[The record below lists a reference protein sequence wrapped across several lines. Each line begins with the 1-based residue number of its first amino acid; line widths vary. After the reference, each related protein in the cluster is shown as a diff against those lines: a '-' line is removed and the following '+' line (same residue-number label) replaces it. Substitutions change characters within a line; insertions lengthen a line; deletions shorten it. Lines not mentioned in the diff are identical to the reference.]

1 MNASDTAYYNRL
13 YRIWSVAAFGAGTRL
28 LAELSERFDSAEEL
42 YCAFKDGAEGLPSEA
57 VSAANDIT
65 LSAAE
70 KIIEFCSKKNIKIVT
85 RDEELYPDRLRHI
98 YAPPAVLFYRG
109 DISGIDNRLSI
120 GIVGAR
126 KPSEYSLKVAAGI
139 ARVLGRQGFDI
150 ISGFAEGID
159 ICAHTHALQS
169 GAKTFAVLGAG
180 IDYDYPKPN
189 AKYRDAVMENG
200 ALITEQ
206 PPGTYPAQHNF
217 IKRNR
222 ILAGLSMSVA
232 VIEAGEKS
240 GSLNSASHATSQGK
254 TVFAVPPCDIF
265 APRYSGNM
273 ELIREGAVPLMGAR
287 DIFSEYCMNMPHT
300 IVENESICQKIEA
313 LNRFCDDAFEAASIQ
328 QEKAKNDRK
337 PPKAKPADDVSPEP
351 EEENPHTL
359 SEKEIE
365 FAGGNDIQRK
375 ILMAVNAAP
384 MRADD
389 IAREISENIGDILT
403 ALTEL
408 EIMGTVTAEGGI
420 YRIS

>member
-1 MNASDTAYYNRL
+1 MNASDTAYYSRL
-13 YRIWSVAAFGAGTRL
+13 YRIWSVAAFGAGSRL
-28 LAELSERFDSAEEL
+28 LAELSERFDSGEEL
-42 YCAFKDGAEGLPSEA
+42 YCAFKDGAEGLPTEA
-57 VSAANDIT
+57 VKAANDVT

-70 KIIEFCSKKNIKIVT
+70 KIMEFCSKKNIQIVT

-109 DISGIDNRLSI
+109 DISGIDDRLSI

-126 KPSEYSLKVAAGI
+126 KASEYSLKVAAGI

-159 ICAHTHALQS
+159 ICAHTHAIES
-169 GAKTFAVLGAG
+169 GAKTYAVLGAG

-189 AKYRDAVMENG
+189 SKYRDAVIENG
-200 ALITEQ
+200 ALITECV
-206 PPGTYPAQHNF
+206 PGTFPAQPNF

-232 VIEAGEKS
+232 VIEAGERS

-265 APRYSGNM
+265 DPRYKGNT

-287 DIFSEYCMNMPHT
+287 DIFSEYCMNIPHT
-300 IVENESICQKIEA
+300 IVENESICEKIEA
-313 LNRFCDDAFEAASIQ
+313 LNRFCDDAFEAASRQ
-328 QEKAKNDRK
+328 QENDK
-337 PPKAKPADDVSPEP
+337 KDKKHAKPKPEMPAETEP
-351 EEENPHTL
+351 EDKPKML
-359 SEKEIE
+359 SEEEIE
-365 FAGGNDIQRK
+365 AAGSDDIQRK
-375 ILMAVNAAP
+375 ILTAINAAP

-389 IAREISENIGDILT
+389 IAREISENIDDILT

-408 EIMGTVTAEGGI
+408 EIMGTVTAEGGV